1 MSTPASFAQYD
12 FSGRVAVVTGAAGGI
27 GRAVCDAFA
36 RNGATALNWDRVPG
50 AAQSHDARDAAAPRH
65 FEVDI
70 TRPESI
76 QAALAATLDAY
87 GRVDYL
93 VNNAGFAGPTLPLDE
108 YDPLEWQRV
117 IDVNLLG
124 TYHVSRFVVPVMRR
138 ANAGHIVNVASLA
151 GKEGTPNASAYSA
164 AKAGVIAMTKSLGK
178 ELAQTGIRVNGIA
191 PAAVETTLLA
201 QMSPSHVQTM
211 IDKSPMA
218 RLGTADEVAQLAL
231 WLCSDSCSF
240 STGAI
245 FDLSGGRATY

>member
-1 MSTPASFAQYD
+1 MSARSVFARYD
-12 FSGRVAVVTGAAGGI
+12 FAGRVAVVTGAASGI

-36 RNGATALNWDRVPG
+36 QHGAVTVNWDRVAGTPG
-50 AAQSHDARDAAAPRH
+50 NDDTLHATRH
-65 FEVDI
+65 LAVDI
-70 TRPESI
+70 TEPESI
-76 QAALAATLDAY
+76 QAALEATLAEF

-93 VNNAGFAGPTLPLDE
+93 VNNAGFAGSTKPLDE

-117 IDVNLLG
+117 IEVNLIG
-124 TYHVSRFVVPVMRR
+124 TYHVSRIVVPAMRR
-138 ANAGHIVNVASLA
+138 ASAGRIVNIASLA

-178 ELAQTGIRVNGIA
+178 ELAQTGILVNGIA
-191 PAAVETTLLA
+191 PAAVETPLLA
-201 QMSPSHVQTM
+201 QMSASHVQTM

-218 RLGTADEVAQLAL
+218 RLGTTREVAELAL

>member
-1 MSTPASFAQYD
+1 MSAPASVAQYD

-36 RNGATALNWDRVPG
+36 RNGAQAVNWDRVPG
-50 AAQSHDARDAAAPRH
+50 VEDTSPAPRH
-65 FEVDI
+65 FVVDI
-70 TRPESI
+70 TQPESI
-76 QAALAATLDAY
+76 AAALSATLDTY
-87 GRVDYL
+87 GRIDYL

-124 TYHVSRFVVPVMRR
+124 TYHVCRLVVPAMRR
-138 ANAGHIVNVASLA
+138 ANAGRIVNIASLA

-178 ELAQTGIRVNGIA
+178 ELAQTGILVNGIA

-201 QMSPSHVQTM
+201 QMSPAHVQTM
-211 IDKSPMA
+211 IDKSPMK
-218 RLGTADEVAQLAL
+218 RLGTTDEVAQVVL

>member
-1 MSTPASFAQYD
+1 MSAPASLAHYD
-12 FSGRVAVVTGAAGGI
+12 FSGRVAVVTGAGSGI
-27 GRAVCDAFA
+27 GRAICEAFA
-36 RNGATALNWDRVPG
+36 RNGASAVNWDRVPG
-50 AAQSHDARDAAAPRH
+50 EEDAPRALRH
-65 FEVDI
+65 FPVDI

-76 QAALAATLDAY
+76 ETALAATLDAY

-93 VNNAGFAGPTLPLDE
+93 VNNAGFAGPTVPLDE

-138 ANAGHIVNVASLA
+138 ANAGRIVNVASLA

-178 ELAQTGIRVNGIA
+178 ELAQTGILVNGIA
-191 PAAVETTLLA
+191 PAAVKTALLA
-201 QMSPSHVQTM
+201 QMSPAHVQTM
-211 IDKSPMA
+211 IDKSPLR
-218 RLGTADEVAQLAL
+218 RLGTTDEVAQLAL

>member
-1 MSTPASFAQYD
+1 MSPRASFAGYD
-12 FSGRVAVVTGAAGGI
+12 FSGRVAIVTGAATGI

-36 RNGATALNWDRVPG
+36 QNGAATVNWDRVPG
-50 AAQSHDARDAAAPRH
+50 DLDTPHAPRH
-65 FEVDI
+65 FAVDI

-76 QAALAATLDAY
+76 EAALAATLDTY
-87 GRVDYL
+87 GRIDYL
-93 VNNAGFAGPTLPLDE
+93 VNNAGFAGPTMPLDE

-138 ANAGHIVNVASLA
+138 ANAGRIVNVASLA

-178 ELAQTGIRVNGIA
+178 ELAQTGILVNGIA
-191 PAAVETTLLA
+191 PAAVQTSLLA
-201 QMSPSHVQTM
+201 QMSPAHVQTM
-211 IDKSPMA
+211 IDKSPLG
-218 RLGTADEVAQLAL
+218 RLGTTQEVAQLAL

>member
-1 MSTPASFAQYD
+1 MSTSASFARYD

-27 GRAVCDAFA
+27 GRAICDAFT
-36 RNGATALNWDRVPG
+36 RHGATALNWDRAAGPADAPG
-50 AAQSHDARDAAAPRH
+50 APRH

-70 TRPESI
+70 TRGESI
-76 QAALAATLDAY
+76 QAALTATLDAY
-87 GRVDYL
+87 GRIDYL
-93 VNNAGFAGPTLPLDE
+93 VNNAGFAGPTLALDE

-117 IDVNLLG
+117 VEVNLLG

-138 ANAGHIVNVASLA
+138 ANAGRIVNVASLA

-178 ELAQTGIRVNGIA
+178 ELAQTGILVNGIA

-211 IDKSPMA
+211 IGKSPMA
-218 RLGTADEVAQLAL
+218 RLGTVDEAARLVL